1 MEEDMESKLELY
13 IVRHGKTDWNEME
26 KLQGRADI
34 DLNYKGREAAGN
46 LGKRLEDVFFDAIYS
61 SPLIRAYDTA
71 ALIRGHRNIPIIR
84 DERLIEISFG
94 VSEGTI
100 YREWLTDDSS
110 FKAFFHHPEKYIP
123 PKNGESF
130 ESVIKRTKDFLNEVI
145 ENLYGKAER
154 IMVVAHGALVA
165 GLTSAIE
172 NRSIENY
179 WGDGLFKNCEE
190 KIYSFDGKRWKKA

>member
-1 MEEDMESKLELY
+1 MENNLELY

-34 DLNYKGREAAGN
+34 ELNESGRIAAGI
-46 LGKRLEDVFFDAIYS
+46 LGERLENVHFDAIYS

-94 VSEGTI
+94 VNEGTV
-100 YREWLTDDSS
+100 YRKWLSDDSS
-110 FKAFFHHPEKYIP
+110 FKAFFHNPEKYIP
-123 PKNGESF
+123 PENGESF
-130 ESVIKRTKDFLNEVI
+130 ESVIKRTKEFLNEVL
-145 ENLYGKAER
+145 EPLHKNAER

-172 NRSIENY
+172 NRTIENY

-190 KIYSFDGKRWKKA
+190 KIYTFDGKTWKKA